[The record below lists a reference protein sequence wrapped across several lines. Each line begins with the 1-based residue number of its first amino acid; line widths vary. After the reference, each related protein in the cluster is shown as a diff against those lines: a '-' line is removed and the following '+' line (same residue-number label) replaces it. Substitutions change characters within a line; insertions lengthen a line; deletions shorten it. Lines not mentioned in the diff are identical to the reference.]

1 MDLSFPPDRLV
12 NSAVPLNTYL
22 DSPFK
27 LRLPGKDRLCELILS
42 KGRGCLIYKKDLQRA
57 YRQIPIDPRDY
68 HLLGFNFD
76 NQFYFDTRCP
86 FSLRTSAMI
95 CQRTTK
101 AVIYIFTQSAFSA
114 DVYLDDF
121 YGAEVPALA
130 NTAFATLQTLFDSLG
145 LVSSPDKDSP
155 PAVEMVCLGILV
167 NTEDL
172 TLRVPD
178 SRLRDLSDEL
188 QLWLSRECFTI
199 KELQSLLGKLSFVT
213 AFVHASR
220 IFLSC
225 LFNALWSFP
234 SHTKH
239 PPITLAMRQDLLWWN
254 TFLPL
259 FNGVSVIKPDEW
271 SFANLRFSTNACV
284 VRGERLALTNASR
297 SLSQILLSRWLL
309 TSQRW
314 NSLLSSLLSSSGLP
328 SCNINGSSSHV
339 IMKPPSPSSIQAP
352 QEIHSCSVV

>member
-1 MDLSFPPDRLV
+1 
-12 NSAVPLNTYL
+12 
-22 DSPFK
+22 
-27 LRLPGKDRLCELILS
+27 
-42 KGRGCLIYKKDLQRA
+42 
-57 YRQIPIDPRDY
+57 
-68 HLLGFNFD
+68 
-76 NQFYFDTRCP
+76 
-86 FSLRTSAMI
+86 
-95 CQRTTK
+95 
-101 AVIYIFTQSAFSA
+101 
-114 DVYLDDF
+114 
-121 YGAEVPALA
+121 
-130 NTAFATLQTLFDSLG
+130 
-145 LVSSPDKDSP
+145 
-155 PAVEMVCLGILV
+155 MVCLGILV

-239 PPITLAMRQDLLWWN
+239 QPITLAMRQDLLWWN

-271 SFANLRFSTNACV
+271 SFANLRFSTNACM